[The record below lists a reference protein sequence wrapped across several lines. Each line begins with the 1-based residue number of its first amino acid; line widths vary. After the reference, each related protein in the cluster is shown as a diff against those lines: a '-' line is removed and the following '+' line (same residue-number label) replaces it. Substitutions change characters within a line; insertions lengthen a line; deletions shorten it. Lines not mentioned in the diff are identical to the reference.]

1 MPFNDPGLKM
11 QWHYDN
17 DGTMTNAEGETV
29 AVEGADIGL
38 FEAWE
43 MYGAGDPSVIVAVMD
58 TGVFSGHED
67 LQGNMW

>member
-1 MPFNDPGLKM
+1 
-11 QWHYDN
+11 
-17 DGTMTNAEGETV
+17 
-29 AVEGADIGL
+29 
-38 FEAWE
+38 